1 VLHVQAAGDPAVPSD
16 VADWFTERAFHFYL
30 AGLRVPHQLSAR
42 PRGRALAAACTDL
55 DAACAQLRQADG
67 IGSVI
72 VAAQG
77 RGALAAALWM
87 SGRVNEDQPA
97 GDCSAD
103 ALVLYEPER
112 PARPMKLSISCP
124 VLVVT
129 GLNLSDAGRSHGQGT
144 SRWPLRQHRPASA
157 AAQLGS
163 HVTWLHLPRLDGR
176 TGSADAA
183 GRQRFFDELGR
194 WLGAYMYG
202 SVRDQ
207 LL

>member
-1 VLHVQAAGDPAVPSD
+1 VPAD

-30 AGLRVPHQLSAR
+30 AGLRVPHRLTAR
-42 PRGRALAAACTDL
+42 PGSRSAAAASTDL
-55 DAACAQLRQADG
+55 DAACVQLRQADG

-87 SGRVNEDQPA
+87 SGRVSDDQPA

-103 ALVLYEPER
+103 ALVLYEPEL
-112 PARPMKLSISCP
+112 PARPMKLGISCP

-129 GLNLSDAGRSHGQGT
+129 GITLSDAGPVRGQGIG
-144 SRWPLRQHRPASA
+144 RWPLRRHRPAPVGT
-157 AAQLGS
+157 QLGS
-163 HVTWLHLPRLDGR
+163 HVTWLHLP
-176 TGSADAA
+176 SADARTEHA
-183 GRQRFFDELGR
+183 EGASRQLFFDELGR